1 MGLLMGKGPKGE
13 RDKRVEGGGTVDESD
28 RKQGKEVL

>member
-1 MGLLMGKGPKGE
+1 MGLLMGKEE
-13 RDKRVEGGGTVDESD
+13 RDKRGEGGGTVDERD